1 VELIRVNNL
10 NEHNIQPIMD
20 DCLEDGC
27 HILSKL
33 REAYNNESNTFNKQ
47 GEVLYIAMLNNNV
60 VGIGGLNQ
68 DPYINEIDFGRVRN
82 LYVMREYRKTGI
94 GKAILQEIID
104 EARKHF
110 KILGLRTDNQIA
122 AEMYCSCGFVKNDKY
137 EHSTHYMKLE

>member
-1 VELIRVNNL
+1 
-10 NEHNIQPIMD
+10 MD

-68 DPYINEIDFGRVRN
+68 DPYIDEIGFGRVRN
-82 LYVMREYRKTGI
+82 LYVMREHRKKGI

-104 EARKHF
+104 EAREQF
-110 KILGLRTDNQIA
+110 KILGLRTYNQIA
-122 AEMYCSCGFVKNDKY
+122 AEMYCSYGFV
-137 EHSTHYMKLE
+137 E